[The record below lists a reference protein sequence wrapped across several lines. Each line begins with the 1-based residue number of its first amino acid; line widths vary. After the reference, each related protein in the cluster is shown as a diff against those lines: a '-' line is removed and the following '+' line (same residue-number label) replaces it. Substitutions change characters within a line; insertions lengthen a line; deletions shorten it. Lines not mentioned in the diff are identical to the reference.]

1 MAAVPVLTL
10 APRQTHRCMRGH
22 CWVFRSELEPGFAVP
37 ADGAQVAIHD
47 PRGAFLGRGLYSHQS
62 QIAVR
67 LFTRQA
73 VDLDAD
79 FLRDRL
85 DQALAFRAVVAAGR
99 PARRLVSSE
108 GDLLPGLIVDQYAS
122 SLVVQATTV
131 GIDQRLG
138 MIVELLAQRLAPAQV
153 IERNDLSV
161 RALEGLPSR
170 SGVLHGPASTEV
182 EVAIG
187 EITYRLDLLDPHKTG
202 AYLDQQQNHLA
213 FRQVLPPRARVLDAC
228 CHLGGFALHAL
239 RAGAAQAVAIDSA
252 PASIRAT
259 RHAAAQAGLDARLTA
274 IEADIFAW
282 LRAQAANERF
292 DVIVLDPPSF
302 TRNRQGLPGALRGYR
317 ELHLRALRLLGV
329 GGRLMS
335 FSCSH
340 HVAEA
345 EFLDTLLEAAAD
357 CGRTVRLDQLLCASA
372 DHPVLPIIP
381 ETRYLKGV
389 LVTVLEA

>member
-1 MAAVPVLTL
+1 MG
-10 APRQTHRCMRGH
+10 GH
-22 CWVFRSELEPGFAVP
+22 SWVFRSELEPGFAAP
-37 ADGAQVAIHD
+37 ADGAAVAIHD
-47 PRGAFLGRGLYSHQS
+47 PRGNVLGRGLYSHQS

-73 VDLDAD
+73 QE
-79 FLRDRL
+79 L
-85 DQALAFRAVVAAGR
+85 DQDFFRGRLAQALEYRSVVAAGR

-108 GDLLPGLIVDQYAS
+108 GDLLPGLIVDQYAG

-131 GIDQRLG
+131 GIDQRLP
-138 MIVELLAQRLAPAQV
+138 MIVRLLQELLAPAQI

-170 SGVLHGPASTEV
+170 SGVLHGPGQTEV

-187 EITYRLDLLDPHKTG
+187 DITYRLDLLDPHKTG
-202 AYLDQQQNHLA
+202 AYLDQQQNHLD
-213 FRQVLPPRARVLDAC
+213 FRHVLPPRARVLDAC

-239 RAGAAQAVAIDSA
+239 AHGAAHAVAVDSA

-259 RHAAAQAGLDARLTA
+259 RHAATQVGLAPRLTA
-274 IEADIFAW
+274 IEADIFTW

-317 ELHLRALRLLGV
+317 ELHLRALRLLGR
-329 GGRLMS
+329 GGRLLS

-340 HVAEA
+340 HVSDSD
-345 EFLDTLLEAAAD
+345 FLDTLLAAAAD
-357 CGRTVRLDQLLCASA
+357 CNRTVRLDQVLAASL